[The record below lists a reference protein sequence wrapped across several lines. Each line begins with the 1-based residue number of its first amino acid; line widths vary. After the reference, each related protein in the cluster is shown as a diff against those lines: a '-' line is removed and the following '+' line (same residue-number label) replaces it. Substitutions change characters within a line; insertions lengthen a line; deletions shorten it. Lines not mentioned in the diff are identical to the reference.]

1 MNLRQSSVNCQ
12 TSAKSF
18 GLTSTQ
24 RWISTGI
31 LMLTTRIYICRRFI
45 TTIKPSAEYLGWLNL
60 QMIYSIILLKPI
72 LSLVFLWS
80 QTKHTKF
87 ILMNLNYNLMIYRDY
102 KRVRIW
108 DSSNP
113 LAEEYVR
120 ACSFSQQVQFANI
133 DSAYSFVNCK
143 DYTHTGY
150 KALSQST
157 QLLFNDI
164 CNGQQLYQ
172 IIWH

>member
-1 MNLRQSSVNCQ
+1 MN
-12 TSAKSF
+12 
-18 GLTSTQ
+18 
-24 RWISTGI
+24 
-31 LMLTTRIYICRRFI
+31 
-45 TTIKPSAEYLGWLNL
+45 
-60 QMIYSIILLKPI
+60 
-72 LSLVFLWS
+72 
-80 QTKHTKF
+80 
-87 ILMNLNYNLMIYRDY
+87 YRDY

-120 ACSFSQQVQFANI
+120 ACSFSQRVQYATI
-133 DSAYSFVNCK
+133 DSADSFVNCK

-172 IIWH
+172 RFRVYDIKIILTRSNQLLYSIWTI

>member
-1 MNLRQSSVNCQ
+1 M
-12 TSAKSF
+12 
-18 GLTSTQ
+18 
-24 RWISTGI
+24 
-31 LMLTTRIYICRRFI
+31 
-45 TTIKPSAEYLGWLNL
+45 
-60 QMIYSIILLKPI
+60 
-72 LSLVFLWS
+72 
-80 QTKHTKF
+80 KF
-87 ILMNLNYNLMIYRDY
+87 ILMNLNYNLMNYRDY

-120 ACSFSQQVQFANI
+120 ACSFSQRVQYATI
-133 DSAYSFVNCK
+133 DSDDSFVNCK

-172 IIWH
+172 SI